1 MKLNAKRTVLV
12 GLAFLSISAFWQMY
26 DNVVPLVLKNTF
38 DIPDDIAGIIMA
50 LDNVL
55 ALFLLPLF
63 GKLSDGCRTPIGK
76 RMPFILGGTAAAAVL
91 MQLLPFADRTHNL
104 VLFVA
109 ALGLLL
115 ISMGT
120 YRSPAVA
127 LMPDVTP
134 KPLRSKGNAIINLM
148 GALGGVFTLAMTSLL
163 VTKDASGKE
172 NFTVLFIAVA
182 ALMVVAV
189 VVLLST
195 IRENKLAAEAD
206 AVNAALDAAEPVK
219 EEVQP
224 EAGKAGFKAL
234 PKDLRRSLILILCSV
249 SLWFMGYNAVTTAFT
264 KYMSVQWGYD
274 IKAASQCLMVAT
286 VGAVLSYIPIGSLSA
301 RFGRKRMIQ
310 SGVTLLALNFAV
322 ASLFKTF
329 HPAAY
334 VIFALVGVAWSMIN
348 VNSYPMVVE
357 ISKASE
363 VGKFTGYYYTFS
375 MAAQIATPIVS
386 GWLLEHVGYHT
397 LFPYAAIMVAASFVT
412 ISLTRHGDSRPE
424 KLRSKLEAFDAGDD

>member
-148 GALGGVFTLAMTSLL
+148 GALGGVFTLAMIGLL
-163 VTKDASGKE
+163 VSKDAAGKE
-172 NFTVLFIAVA
+172 LASVDLGDTHTGK
-182 ALMVVAV
+182 VVDDRSMGMLRAYDF
-189 VVLLST
+189 LPFQKG
-195 IRENKLAAEAD
+195 I
-206 AVNAALDAAEPVK
+206 NA
-219 EEVQP
+219 
-224 EAGKAGFKAL
+224 G
-234 PKDLRRSLILILCSV
+234 
-249 SLWFMGYNAVTTAFT
+249 
-264 KYMSVQWGYD
+264 
-274 IKAASQCLMVAT
+274 
-286 VGAVLSYIPIGSLSA
+286 VGAVMVSHSIVNAIDSSWPATLSA
-301 RFGRKRMIQ
+301 EVHRVLRDELGFH
-310 SGVTLLALNFAV
+310 GVIITDDLAMGAITELYDPGEAAVQAILAGNDLLLTNWSEGQYQAILDAV
-322 ASLFKTF
+322 AEGRIS
-329 HPAAY
+329 AD
-334 VIFALVGVAWSMIN
+334 VIRRSCIR
-348 VNSYPMVVE
+348 
-357 ISKASE
+357 
-363 VGKFTGYYYTFS
+363 
-375 MAAQIATPIVS
+375 IVQWKMDL
-386 GWLLEHVGYHT
+386 GLL
-397 LFPYAAIMVAASFVT
+397 
-412 ISLTRHGDSRPE
+412 
-424 KLRSKLEAFDAGDD
+424 